1 MTDAMKVVK
10 VNIFGQD
17 YNIKTTADPKY
28 IEEVAEYIDQRMQ
41 EVKES
46 GVDATSQQLRIA
58 VLASMNITDELFQHK
73 QNKNILIDK
82 VEARTLAISEFIEAE
97 ISKIETENK

>member
-1 MTDAMKVVK
+1 MKVVK

>member
-1 MTDAMKVVK
+1 
-10 VNIFGQD
+10 
-17 YNIKTTADPKY
+17 
-28 IEEVAEYIDQRMQ
+28 MQ